1 VRIFGTLQG
10 SWVCLAIL
18 TLGPFFYLSATNR
31 NRQAINRRFIDVQA
45 ASRAEYYE
53 AIANVR
59 QTAPSV
65 SIHCVS
71 LVFRRDLT
79 H

>member
-1 VRIFGTLQG
+1 MGML
-10 SWVCLAIL
+10 LAISYSRSS
-18 TLGPFFYLSATNR
+18 FQLSDSTR

-53 AIANVR
+53 AIANVSQHLNVR
-59 QTAPSV
+59 VYVLTFPRLAR
-65 SIHCVS
+65 
-71 LVFRRDLT
+71 LELT